1 MPNDRASDNPNVAP
15 IEKPVSKT
23 PSSTGGFKWTLIKL
37 GIFLVL
43 LGGAYGFGRYQSA
56 QTTSVLEQVRL
67 QAQQLEA
74 RRQLHLALMALED
87 RNFGTAQKT
96 LSLAG
101 TMLAKGEPSEELAKL
116 AEEITNYKFMA
127 GEDISTDRQKL
138 IAWTLR
144 FDELLKP
151 AL

>member
-1 MPNDRASDNPNVAP
+1 MPNDRTSDNPNVAP
-15 IEKPVSKT
+15 IEKPALKT
-23 PSSTGGFKWTLIKL
+23 PASTGGFKRAAIKL
-37 GIFLVL
+37 GISLAL

-56 QTTSVLEQVRL
+56 QASSVLEQVQL
-67 QAQQLEA
+67 KAQQLEA

-101 TMLAKGEPSEELAKL
+101 SMLAKGEPPEGLAKL
-116 AEEITNYKFMA
+116 AEEIANYKFMA
-127 GEDISTDRQKL
+127 GEDISTDRQKVM
-138 IAWTLR
+138 AWTLR

>member
-1 MPNDRASDNPNVAP
+1 MPNDPTSDNPNVAP
-15 IEKPVSKT
+15 IEEPVSKT
-23 PSSTGGFKWTLIKL
+23 PASTGGFKRTLIKL
-37 GIFLVL
+37 GILLVL
-43 LGGAYGFGRYQSA
+43 LGGAYGFGRYQSVQA
-56 QTTSVLEQVRL
+56 NSVLEQVRL
-67 QAQQLEA
+67 QAQPLEA

-101 TMLAKGEPSEELAKL
+101 TMLAKGGPSEELAKL
-116 AEEITNYKFMA
+116 AEEIANYKFMA

-138 IAWTLR
+138 MAWTLR

>member
-1 MPNDRASDNPNVAP
+1 MPKDHTSDNPNVAP
-15 IEKPVSKT
+15 IEKPSPKK
-23 PSSTGGFKWTLIKL
+23 PASTGGFKRALIKFGVL
-37 GIFLVL
+37 LAL
-43 LGGAYGFGRYQSA
+43 LGGAYGFGRCQSA
-56 QTTSVLEQVRL
+56 QASSVLEQVRL
-67 QAQQLEA
+67 RAQQLEA

-101 TMLAKGEPSEELAKL
+101 SMLAKGEPSEGLAKL
-116 AEEITNYKFMA
+116 AGEIANYKFMA

-138 IAWTLR
+138 IGWTLR
-144 FDELLKP
+144 FDELVKP